1 MRKETSMK
9 TEPPERTSLHSFDL
23 GTKYFIELKN
33 KIKPKE
39 NIRNKQ
45 KMPNIHEIFQNVEK
59 EEKHIF

>member
-1 MRKETSMK
+1 MAKETSMK

-45 KMPNIHEIFQNVEK
+45 KRYMYILERNK
-59 EEKHIF
+59 